1 MRMCLQNKFSCQNV
15 KYTRYHV
22 LGSVV
27 EYIYTD
33 VLVVNFRQQ
42 CHIVQRVKEDCAFV
56 EVLSGNETQSLIVL

>member
-1 MRMCLQNKFSCQNV
+1 MRMCLQNKFSCRNV
-15 KYTRYHV
+15 KYTRYRV

-42 CHIVQRVKEDCAFV
+42 CHIVQRVKKTALLLKFY
-56 EVLSGNETQSLIVL
+56 LAMRHSH

>member
-27 EYIYTD
+27 EYMYTD

-42 CHIVQRVKEDCAFV
+42 CHIVQCVKEDCACFELLFV
-56 EVLSGNETQSLIVL
+56 KEVQ